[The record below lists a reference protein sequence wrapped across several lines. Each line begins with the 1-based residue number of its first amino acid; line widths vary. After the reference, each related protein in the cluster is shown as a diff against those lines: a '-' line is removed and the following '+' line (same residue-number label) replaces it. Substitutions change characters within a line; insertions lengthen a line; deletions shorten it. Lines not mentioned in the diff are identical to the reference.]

1 MSKKIL
7 SLILILALAF
17 SIAGFANAK
26 AVTTSV
32 EITTTAEVDTTLDRA
47 NALKD
52 LGLFKGT
59 GSGFDLDRAP
69 TRTEAIVMLLRMLG
83 EEKKAEESSYTNP
96 FTDVPSWATQYIS
109 YAYNKGYTNGTSVST
124 FGSDDLAT
132 PEQFFTFMLRALGYS
147 DKDGDFDWSASV
159 QKAESLS
166 IVASGNYTD
175 NETFNRGDCVDII
188 YSVLSAN
195 KKDDN
200 ITLAETLIA
209 KESIDGTIA
218 AKYGFGKPTALPD
231 DLVDLSSKTFTNN
244 KRLCVLSAK
253 SIWNDNAAIK
263 LEIAPRDFGIKATS
277 IYLSEDGINYKAL
290 KMSSKR
296 DSNNEEPYVY
306 AVELREMSAG
316 NGMGHNYHIL
326 NLKFDTTYTVCVE
339 TSQNEFIT
347 PITIKTANSKAA
359 AVSGFGAPYG
369 NKSSNGMYTSA
380 FVGINLSLENEWS
393 YQFYRWTPGSN
404 PAAISGASGIA
415 IGSTV
420 IFHELTSE
428 DLNSFVFWR
437 VINDDGVIIESI
449 GYYVELVAGMPP
461 Q

>member
-59 GSGFDLDRAP
+59 DTGFELERAP

-83 EEKKAEESSYTNP
+83 EEKAAEASLHTDP
-96 FTDVPSWATQYIS
+96 FIDVPSWATKYIS
-109 YAYNKGYTNGTSVST
+109 YAYNKGYTNGTSATT

-132 PEQFFTFMLRALGYS
+132 PEQFFTLMLRALGYS
-147 DKDGDFDWSASV
+147 DKNGDFEWDKSI
-159 QKAESLS
+159 QKAEALG
-166 IVASGNYTD
+166 IIPQGEYKAGAA
-175 NETFNRGDCVDII
+175 FNRGNCVDAI
-188 YSVLSAN
+188 YIVLGAN

-218 AKYGFGKPTALPD
+218 AKYGFGKSITSPDALF
-231 DLVDLSSKTFTNN
+231 DLSSKPFTNN

-263 LEIAPRDFGIKATS
+263 LEIAPRDFEIKAKN
-277 IYLSEDGINYKAL
+277 IYISEDGINYKAL

-449 GYYVELVAGMPP
+449 GNYIDVVAGMPA